1 MSLEA
6 AILELVAAVKENT
19 EELKFLTSAARD
31 GATKNASRASTK
43 PAEDGEKTSTRSRG
57 GSRSTK
63 EKVPS
68 VKEISEA
75 TKAFLDV
82 NEEDEYE
89 DRKDIVKRIVEK
101 FKAKKMS
108 EIDDAHRAEAMRMLK
123 IAQAGDDPFEGEGG
137 KDEDDDLA

>member
-6 AILELVAAVKENT
+6 AILELAAAVKENT

-31 GATKNASRASTK
+31 GATKNATRTSTKAVEEVEKAAPRSRA
-43 PAEDGEKTSTRSRG
+43 TSRAA
-57 GSRSTK
+57 K
-63 EKVPS
+63 EKVPT

-82 NEEDEYE
+82 DDQNEYE
-89 DRKDIVKRIVEK
+89 ERKDIVKRIVEK

-108 EIDDAHRAEAMRMLK
+108 EIDDKNRAEAMQMLDV
-123 IAQAGDDPFEGEGG
+123 ARAGDNPFDGEDSEG
-137 KDEDDDLA
+137 DEDLT